1 MRLSYGRRIYTAQD
15 APHFITRGSFLSLC
29 LAQRICADAETK
41 ANEKISSYEEQL
53 SSLRE
58 RSQKILM
65 DKDRFIQFT
74 RQTFILDH
82 CFYPIKGKVKRF

>member
-1 MRLSYGRRIYTAQD
+1 MSQLRNYKLYDIIVMFS
-15 APHFITRGSFLSLC
+15 
-29 LAQRICADAETK
+29 AQRICADAETK

-65 DKDRFIQFT
+65 DKDRFHLT
-74 RQTFILDH
+74 NPTPDCTDRL
-82 CFYPIKGKVKRF
+82 RSE

>member
-1 MRLSYGRRIYTAQD
+1 MVAESILPHADFKQNGHLQD
-15 APHFITRGSFLSLC
+15 APHFITTASFLSLF

-74 RQTFILDH
+74 RQTFIRNH
-82 CFYPIKGKVKRF
+82 CF